1 LAKFHYK
8 ATTRYGE
15 IKSGIMDG
23 TNPSEV
29 KKKLSSKGMIP
40 IEVLNESESVKS
52 GVRNLNLSQ
61 VFGKNKKAKTADVL
75 LFTEK
80 FSVLLKAG
88 LPLDKSLGLL
98 ITLSE
103 QENVRKIT
111 ETLLKDVNS
120 GKSLAESMTKH
131 PNFFSNLYISMIRAG
146 ESAGVVDKVMEQL
159 LDYLRSR
166 DELKSYVIASLVY
179 PALLMGVGAITIG
192 ILVMYVLP
200 KFQDIFATLDQELPG
215 PTQMLLSFSD
225 FIVSYKY
232 LIILIIASIYFGYK
246 YWISSSKGILQRD
259 TILINLPFFKKFII
273 EGETAR
279 LSMTAGILLTSAVP
293 LIQTLTIIK
302 EIVSNIVFKEAITP
316 VVNGAKKGE
325 GVAGPMEKTGMF
337 PPLAIHLVKVG
348 EESGN
353 LGEMFMKVG
362 EIYQNNIR
370 KSIKGFIALFEPA
383 LILAMGLV
391 IGMIVAS
398 MLLAMFSLNEAPF

>member
-1 LAKFHYK
+1 MEGAN
-8 ATTRYGE
+8 A
-15 IKSGIMDG
+15 
-23 TNPSEV
+23 SEV
-29 KKKLSSKGMIP
+29 KAKLSAQGMIP
-40 IEVLNESESVKS
+40 IEVLDEAQAVKN

-61 VFGKNKKAKTADVL
+61 VFSKHKKAKTSDVL

-88 LPLDKSLGLL
+88 LPLDKSLSLL
-98 ITLSE
+98 VNLSE
-103 QENVRKIT
+103 KPDVKKIAEN
-111 ETLLKDVNS
+111 LLKDVNS
-120 GKSLAESMTKH
+120 GKSLAESMAKH
-131 PNFFSNLYISMIRAG
+131 PNFFSTLYISMVKAG
-146 ESAGVVDKVMEQL
+146 EAAGVVDKVMEQL

-166 DELKSYVIASLVY
+166 DELKSYVISSLIY
-179 PALLMGVGAITIG
+179 PALLMLVGIGTIG
-192 ILVMYVLP
+192 ILIVYVLP
-200 KFQDIFATLDQELPG
+200 KFQDIFETLDQELPG

-225 FIVSYKY
+225 FVVSYKY
-232 LIILIIASIYFGYK
+232 LIILIIAAAYFGYK
-246 YWISSSKGILQRD
+246 YWVSTENGKRQKDGIMLK
-259 TILINLPFFKKFII
+259 LPVLKNFVI
-273 EGETAR
+273 EAETAR
-279 LSMTAGILLTSAVP
+279 ISMTAGILLTSAVP

-302 EIVSNIVFKEAITP
+302 EIVSNVIFKESITP

-337 PPLAIHLVKVG
+337 PPLAVHLIKVG

-370 KSIKGFIALFEPA
+370 KSIKGFISLFEPA
-383 LILAMGLV
+383 LILIMGVV